1 MPAGIRKEVQKL
13 QGYQLEIPPHR
24 VKLNQNES
32 PRDLPDHLKKKVLGR
47 IADLSWNRYPTPFC
61 DPLRQRIAQKVGWYD
76 DGVIVS
82 AGSNI
87 LIQAV
92 MIAASVNGKIMTVT
106 PSFSLY
112 EIEGLLLGNSVMEV
126 PLSREDFSLPRDL
139 FLKRLKKEKP
149 NLVFLANP
157 NAPTGNLFLEDDLVA
172 VLETAKSLG
181 ALVVVDEAY
190 YPFSGFTLFHHL
202 RMFSNLVLVRTLSK
216 AYSLGGARL
225 GYLLA
230 DPKIAA
236 EVIKVVLPF
245 HVSQL
250 TQAVGEVVL
259 EEDAYV
265 APLVNEIIQEREVL
279 YQSLKRIPGITVF
292 PSHTNFLLFQT
303 PRSKEIFQK
312 LLEEGILIRDVSH
325 HSLPNSLRVSVGT
338 REENRLFLE
347 VMGKASASFK
357 DKH

>member
-1 MPAGIRKEVQKL
+1 MSPGIRKEVQRLK
-13 QGYQLEIPPHR
+13 GYTLETPSCR

-32 PRDLPDHLKKKVLGR
+32 PSDLPDHLKKKILGR
-47 IADLSWNRYPTPFC
+47 MAELAWNRYPTPFC
-61 DPLRQRIAQKVGWYD
+61 DPLRQKIAQKVGWYD

-112 EIEGLLLGNSVMEV
+112 EIEGLLLGNRVIEV

-139 FLKRLKKEKP
+139 FLKRLKKERP

-157 NAPTGNLFLEDDLVA
+157 NAPTGNLFLEEDLIA
-172 VLETAKSLG
+172 VLKTAKSLG
-181 ALVVVDEAY
+181 TLVVIDEAY
-190 YPFSGFTLFHHL
+190 YPFSGFTLFHRL

-259 EEDAYV
+259 EEDSYV
-265 APLVNEIIQEREVL
+265 SPLVNEIIQEREVL
-279 YQSLKRIPGITVF
+279 YQTLKSLQGITVY
-292 PSHTNFLLFQT
+292 PSHTNFLLFQSS
-303 PRSKEIFQK
+303 RSKEIFGK

-325 HSLPNSLRVSVGT
+325 HDLPNSLRVSVGT

-347 VMGKASASFK
+347 AMAKITTVKR
-357 DKH
+357 